1 MCQAHISACS
11 KLVPKLLAKTK
22 SIMNEDYSPTSWDQL
37 PGESD
42 EDYADRVQD
51 PEDWLESFDD

>member
-1 MCQAHISACS
+1 MSS
-11 KLVPKLLAKTK
+11 
-22 SIMNEDYSPTSWDQL
+22 DYSPTSWDQL

-51 PEDWLESFDD
+51 QEDWLESFDD